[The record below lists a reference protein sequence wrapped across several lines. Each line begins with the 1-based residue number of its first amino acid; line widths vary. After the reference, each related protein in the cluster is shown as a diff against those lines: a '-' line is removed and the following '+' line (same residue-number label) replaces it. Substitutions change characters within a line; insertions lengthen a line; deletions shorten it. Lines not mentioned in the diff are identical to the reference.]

1 MKQLKM
7 KKKVKC
13 WIPGTLLGSLGTISL
28 VNMLTSKGL
37 IRSSDGVIQAS
48 EKRVRLGQG
57 F

>member
-1 MKQLKM
+1 M

-13 WIPGTLLGSLGTISL
+13 WIPGTLIGSLGTISL

-48 EKRVRLGQG
+48 EKRVRVGQG